1 MLETQF
7 NHTGILSENGR
18 PLQMQY
24 GHPVPGR
31 GGENGINH
39 RINCDCIKTQTH
51 ETHYQTRI
59 DYRMILGSTPE
70 SLVKRLP
77 RVRTGARETAGLGD
91 PDALA
96 ELEARALA
104 LPL

>member
-1 MLETQF
+1 
-7 NHTGILSENGR
+7 
-18 PLQMQY
+18 
-24 GHPVPGR
+24 
-31 GGENGINH
+31 
-39 RINCDCIKTQTH
+39 
-51 ETHYQTRI
+51 
-59 DYRMILGSTPE
+59 MIFDRAAEP
-70 SLVKRLP
+70 LVKRPP